1 MRRRCAVSAFFP
13 PEEDR
18 PPAGAREVVA
28 AEASAVVTAF
38 LARGF
43 RAFFIVASAVIGLA
57 SVRLRVGEP
66 AEYALSAKKTQW
78 YWIDSQV
85 PVATGYR
92 EPHTDRML
100 GLGWVVFVV
109 EVLLSLA
116 FGALFWHFW
125 THSAMERSVATRAIL
140 VYAFGCLVFLML
152 TLFLPL

>member
-1 MRRRCAVSAFFP
+1 MRSRCTVSIFLTRGVCACA
-13 PEEDR
+13 ERGETC
-18 PPAGAREVVA
+18 
-28 AEASAVVTAF
+28 AEASAAVVTAF

-92 EPHTDRML
+92 EPHTDRMPRSEMCL
-100 GLGWVVFVV
+100 GLKPRMKVYNERIQTRSGRERVYQAAAGRHAACPLPQRH
-109 EVLLSLA
+109 LL
-116 FGALFWHFW
+116 
-125 THSAMERSVATRAIL
+125 
-140 VYAFGCLVFLML
+140 L
-152 TLFLPL
+152 T

>member
-1 MRRRCAVSAFFP
+1 
-13 PEEDR
+13 
-18 PPAGAREVVA
+18 
-28 AEASAVVTAF
+28 
-38 LARGF
+38 
-43 RAFFIVASAVIGLA
+43 
-57 SVRLRVGEP
+57 LRVGEP